1 MEVFLAFWIWN
12 ILPESMEMSLNCQY
26 LLCITF
32 DRKRSKAFNKIT
44 WAIKHFLGK
53 FRSLTH
59 SCQTKFE
66 WNFFFFTKGLFS
78 IHLWMLIFTRK
89 RTIIDGKLGI
99 SCQDRLVQNVI
110 QILINP
116 KIYADSKKFL
126 LKYGHRR
133 NDRSELEQMQIAKSQ
148 PAISFACVLLPK
160 SFVKFTLSF
169 LTTMYSFSTKTL
181 FQLFWFVCNKNA
193 RYTLTSTQSHAH
205 GAKACRRNASRVIEM
220 NKIK

>member
-66 WNFFFFTKGLFS
+66 WNFFFLHKRSLLDSPLDAHIHKKTYDNRRKTRNILPRSISPKCNPNTDQSENLCGFQKVLIEIWTQTQWSFRTWTNADCKKSTSHKLCLCVVTK
-78 IHLWMLIFTRK
+78 
-89 RTIIDGKLGI
+89 IICKVHFVFFNHYVFVFDQNFIPIILV
-99 SCQDRLVQNVI
+99 RL
-110 QILINP
+110 
-116 KIYADSKKFL
+116 
-126 LKYGHRR
+126 
-133 NDRSELEQMQIAKSQ
+133 
-148 PAISFACVLLPK
+148 
-160 SFVKFTLSF
+160 
-169 LTTMYSFSTKTL
+169 
-181 FQLFWFVCNKNA
+181 
-193 RYTLTSTQSHAH
+193 
-205 GAKACRRNASRVIEM
+205 
-220 NKIK
+220 